1 MLYGFIINVL
11 KILYPLFY
19 WILVLH
25 RNKKDII
32 LILILILIIKT
43 YKKAL

>member
-32 LILILILIIKT
+32 LDTTTANNKNL
-43 YKKAL
+43 